1 MRISAR
7 VLCVS
12 SLLAYAP
19 GAGAYA
25 VEPVATRPPVPDVHI
40 DGEATV
46 REVRVV
52 VRCDTRWFL
61 ERTAE
66 CTVRARFEVVARGAL
81 TLAVNVGASLDE
93 VRFDGR
99 RASTSTTVESGA
111 RVRVEVSARRTFSTR
126 TRWSNGP
133 WVLPPMVS
141 RHPFFGDTEAT
152 EYLGGDASLAL
163 CAGSAVTYEGE
174 VALDAQGDRRVRSA
188 AWRRSEVM
196 AATSPSLRTESEGDD
211 DTRARENV
219 VGVSMALAGR
229 EGHRGAFQNGGPVLG
244 LGARSPLQGEGLRFF
259 LRGAYEVAV
268 AEYFFGSVAVETD
281 FESVFESLV
290 VDVASPE
297 LLVVIPSF
305 HAGVGVVARQLG
317 TRPPDF
323 GLRLRVGGGI
333 PAIGGDVDFDYWPE
347 ISGWTLT
354 TVFRLGV

>member
-1 MRISAR
+1 MRILAR
-7 VLCVS
+7 VLCAS
-12 SLLAYAP
+12 FLLTYAPLAAAYAIEP
-19 GAGAYA
+19 A
-25 VEPVATRPPVPDVHI
+25 VTRPPTPSVHI
-40 DGEATV
+40 DGEALV
-46 REVRVV
+46 RDMRAV

-66 CTVRARFEVVARGAL
+66 CSVQARFEVVARSAL
-81 TLAVNVGASLDE
+81 TLGVHVGSSLDE

-99 RASTSTTVESGA
+99 RAGTSTTVESGA
-111 RVRVEVSARRTFSTR
+111 RVRVEIAARRTFSTR
-126 TRWSNGP
+126 TRWRNGP

-141 RHPFFGDTEAT
+141 RHPFFGETEAI
-152 EYLGGDASLAL
+152 EHLGGDASLVL
-163 CAGSAVTYEGE
+163 CAGNAVTYEGE
-174 VALDAQGDRRVRSA
+174 VALDAQGDRRVRSV
-188 AWRRSEVM
+188 AWQRSEVM
-196 AATSPSLRTESEGDD
+196 TTTPSLRTESGDD
-211 DTRARENV
+211 DAGARENV
-219 VGVSMALAGR
+219 VGVSMGLAGR
-229 EGHRGAFQNGGPVLG
+229 EGHRGLFQNGGPVLS
-244 LGARSPLQGEGLRFF
+244 LGARSPLQGDGLRFV

-268 AEYFFGSVAVETD
+268 AEYFFGSVSVETD

-305 HAGVGVVARQLG
+305 HAGVGMVARQLG

-347 ISGWTLT
+347 VSGWTLT